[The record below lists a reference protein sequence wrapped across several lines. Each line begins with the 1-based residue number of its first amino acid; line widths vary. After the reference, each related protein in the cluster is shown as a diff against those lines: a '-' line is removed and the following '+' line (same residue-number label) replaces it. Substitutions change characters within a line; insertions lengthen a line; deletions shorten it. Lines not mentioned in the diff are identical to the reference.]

1 MSYKIMKTKWYKL
14 NIGNKKIIYR
24 KTVDGLFSF
33 LPKLSQ
39 TFLYLEVEKATDQN
53 LNQKAGSALWE
64 LNELAS
70 PPESCQIG
78 FRISPRTIG
87 LRMNR
92 NRGLHQNIAAAM
104 AFLAKRRIDNDTPE
118 WCRPGGVR
126 ILETIH
132 DMAEAACDGANGLG
146 VPWDG
151 IHAWTRQT
159 STVWKKIAPVY
170 SGVTDNRSRVAEGNF
185 CHTLVLPVKRSGKQ
199 IGGKENG
206 I

>member
-1 MSYKIMKTKWYKL
+1 MLYMWMIFSMSYKIMKTKWYKL

-87 LRMNR
+87 SRMKR
-92 NRGLHQNIAAAM
+92 NRGLHWNIAVAM
-104 AFLAKRRIDNDTPE
+104 VFWAKRRINNDTPE
-118 WCRPGGVR
+118 WCRPGGGWSQKAKGNGR
-126 ILETIH
+126 IIVKRVCELLTR
-132 DMAEAACDGANGLG
+132 ASS
-146 VPWDG
+146 DG
-151 IHAWTRQT
+151 IF
-159 STVWKKIAPVY
+159 K
-170 SGVTDNRSRVAEGNF
+170 
-185 CHTLVLPVKRSGKQ
+185 LP
-199 IGGKENG
+199 NG
-206 I
+206 